1 MMSDLDDR
9 LVCAAVRLAAE
20 ADAGTAPSESVL
32 AVQRATALT
41 LDEAHRHRL
50 EREARARS
58 ETLGAVGLQVLRV
71 ALALA

>member
-1 MMSDLDDR
+1 MISDVDDR
-9 LVCAAVRLAAE
+9 LVCTALRLAVE
-20 ADAGTAPSESVL
+20 ADGGAPPSESVL

-50 EREARARS
+50 EREARAR
-58 ETLGAVGLQVLRV
+58 TDLGAVGLQVLRV